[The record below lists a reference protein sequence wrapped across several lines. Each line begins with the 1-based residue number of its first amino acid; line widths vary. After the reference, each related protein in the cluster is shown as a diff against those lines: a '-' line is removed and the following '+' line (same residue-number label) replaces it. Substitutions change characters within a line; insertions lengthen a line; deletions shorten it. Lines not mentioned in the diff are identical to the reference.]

1 MSKKLLIVESPAK
14 SNTIQ
19 KYVGK
24 EYEILASYGHVR
36 DLSKKNIGVDIE
48 NNFLPTYTVMSD
60 KKQVI
65 KELKAKA
72 KMVDEVL
79 IATDPDRE
87 GEAIAWHVME
97 ALKLDKKKTKRVVF
111 NEITKSAVLSAINNP
126 RPINQNLVNSQQAR
140 RILDRIVGF
149 ELSPVLWKK
158 IKTGLSAGRVQ
169 SVALRLVVE
178 QEREIREFISTPF
191 YKVTGTFTTDANQ
204 HFQAEYGKRL
214 DTPSEATDL
223 LTQLKNDTFTVT
235 SIEKKPTQ
243 RRPSPPFTTA
253 TLQQDAFRK
262 LGYSVTQTMM
272 VAQRLYE
279 AGLITYM
286 RTDSLSLSQEA
297 IASIGKYVS
306 TTYGPD
312 YAEYRQFK
320 TKSKGAQEAHEAIRP
335 TTISTDY
342 KGSNNQEE
350 RLYTLIKKRALASQM
365 ANAKINRTIITL
377 SANTT
382 SIKFTAK
389 GEVIAFDGFLKVY
402 NESVD
407 DNDQKDTSSQGLP
420 SLTENQP
427 ITYDAITA
435 TERFTRHPA
444 RYSEASL
451 VKALEELGI
460 GRPSTYAPTLS
471 TIIKRNYIEKSN
483 LEGNERSFQIITLS
497 NENISTQTDTE
508 NTGYEKN
515 KLRPTDIGKV
525 VSNYLVDAFSGI
537 MDYQFTAN
545 VEEKFDAIADGKMEW
560 QEMLDGFYKGFHPNI
575 EKAEETK
582 GRVSG
587 ERALGTD
594 PESGKPVIV
603 RIGRYGPIAQ
613 IGISPPLEASDKK
626 RKDKKKDKERPEDKP
641 KFASLLKTQSLETV
655 TLEDALK
662 LFKYPRQLGEFEKSP
677 VEAAIGRFGPYLKHE
692 SKYYTLKDISVDEVN
707 LDQASEIIITK
718 READKKKLIKTI
730 ENHAPPILIQNG
742 PYGAYFKIGKKNFKI
757 PKDKDPQKLTLEEC
771 LEIQKNPPKRYGKKA
786 KSTGK
791 PKTKAKA
798 KKK

>member
-14 SNTIQ
+14 SKTIQ

-24 EYEILASYGHVR
+24 DYDILASYGHVR
-36 DLSKKNIGVDIE
+36 DLPKKNIGIDIE
-48 NNFLPTYTVMSD
+48 NQFTPTYAVMAD

-65 KELKAKA
+65 KDLKAKA

-97 ALKLDKKKTKRVVF
+97 ALKLDKKKTKRIVF

-178 QEREIREFISTPF
+178 REREIHEFISDPF
-191 YKVTGTFTTDANQ
+191 YKVTGTFKTDDNQ
-204 HFQAEYGKRL
+204 SFQAEYGKRL
-214 DTPSEATDL
+214 DTPSESKDL

-235 SIEKKPTQ
+235 TIEKKPTQ

-253 TLQQDAFRK
+253 TLQQDAFQK

-286 RTDSLSLSQEA
+286 RTDSLSLSQDA
-297 IASIGKYVS
+297 ITSIGKYVS
-306 TTYGPD
+306 TTYGAN
-312 YAEYRQFK
+312 YAESRQFK

-335 TTISTDY
+335 TTISADY

-350 RLYTLIKKRALASQM
+350 RLYSLIKKRALACQM

-377 SANTT
+377 SANNT

-402 NESVD
+402 TESVD
-407 DNDQKDTSSQGLP
+407 DNDQKDTASQGLP
-420 SLTENQP
+420 SLTKNQP
-427 ITYDAITA
+427 ITYDIITA

-451 VKALEELGI
+451 VKKLEELGI

-626 RKDKKKDKERPEDKP
+626 NKDKKKDKERPEDKP

-655 TLEDALK
+655 TLEEALK
-662 LFKYPRQLGEFEKSP
+662 LFKYPRQLGDFETSP

-730 ENHAPPILIQNG
+730 DSHDPPILIQNG

-757 PKDKDPQKLTLEEC
+757 PKDKDPQTLTLEDC
-771 LEIQKNPPKRYGKKA
+771 LEIQKNPPKRYGKKTKTA
-786 KSTGK
+786 VKS
-791 PKTKAKA
+791 KTKAK
-798 KKK
+798 KK